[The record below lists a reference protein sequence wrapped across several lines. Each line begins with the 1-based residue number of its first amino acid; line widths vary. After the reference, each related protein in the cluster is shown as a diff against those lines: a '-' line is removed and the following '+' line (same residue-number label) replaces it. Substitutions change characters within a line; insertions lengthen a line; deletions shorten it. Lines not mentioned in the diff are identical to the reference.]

1 MKKITTIILAFLVA
15 FTFIHAVQAN
25 DNPIIRPT
33 IANYQPIPA
42 EPGQIHDVWVNFE
55 NIGSSDARNLEV
67 EFIDSYP
74 FTLVGEQN
82 RIRTINRVSSYGDYT
97 VRYQVLVEGD
107 AIDGSN
113 DLLFRFSHS
122 NLNFEQTTT
131 LPIQIRR
138 PDTQLLVQSA
148 TSQPEQVRPG
158 QDFDLNINLQNSAN
172 SGLVRDLTLTLNLE
186 DVMMQGET
194 NMRQTPFAPQGAS
207 NQLSLGRLTANDNEV
222 FTFSLTAYPDA
233 SAGLYKIPL
242 LMNYV
247 TRNGEQVNREVTLT
261 VQLASEPDFLVSV
274 DSTTLNA
281 DSESG
286 EVTFSIVNRGLSE
299 AKFLNVI
306 LEESDDYIILERSS
320 EYIGNL
326 DTDDFDNVRFQL
338 RPQTNEPRYRVT
350 LQYMDAFNNE
360 LSREVVLHERLREE
374 NQETNFIW
382 IIAAIVILLLAGLY
396 IWRRSS
402 KSKQ

>member
-1 MKKITTIILAFLVA
+1 MKKTTTILLAFLVA
-15 FTFIHAVQAN
+15 FAFVHAVQAS
-25 DNPIIRPT
+25 DNPVIKPT

-42 EPGQIHDVWVNFE
+42 EPGQIHDVWVTFE
-55 NIGSSDARNLEV
+55 NLGSSDARNLEV
-67 EFIDSYP
+67 EFVDSYP

-82 RIRTINRVSSYGDYT
+82 RKRTINRVSGFRDYT
-97 VRYQVLVEGD
+97 VRYQVLVEND
-107 AIDGSN
+107 AIDGNS

-122 NLNFEQTTT
+122 NQRFEQTST
-131 LPIQIRR
+131 LPLQIRK
-138 PDTQLLVQSA
+138 PDTQLTVQSA

-194 NMRQTPFAPQGAS
+194 SVRETPFAPQGAS
-207 NQLSLGRLTANDNEV
+207 NQQNLGRLSANNNEE
-222 FTFSLTAYPDA
+222 FTFPLTAYPDA

-242 LMNYV
+242 QMSYV
-247 TRNGEQVNREVTLT
+247 TRDGEQVNREVTLT
-261 VQLASEPDFLVSV
+261 VRVASEPDFLVSV
-274 DSTTLNA
+274 DSTTLNTE
-281 DSESG
+281 SSSG

-306 LEESDDYIILERSS
+306 LEESDDYTILERNS

-326 DTDDFDNVRFQL
+326 DTDDFDNVRFEVS
-338 RPQTNEPRYRVT
+338 PNTNEPRYTVT

-360 LSREVVLHERLREE
+360 LSREVVLHERLREA
-374 NQETNFIW
+374 NQETSFAW
-382 IIAAIVILLLAGLY
+382 LIALVLVLLLAGLY